1 MEQQTKPQAYFE
13 PDEQPFFSH
22 KPLPTTGKEIRLLN
36 IGPGQYN
43 DPLQGY
49 LSVQSLDLVVDF
61 EALSYVWGPSD
72 PKQLL
77 LLDDQEFYIRSNI
90 HSFLR
95 RLRDPHR
102 PRKLWLDAV
111 CIDQNNINERSHQV
125 SLMRDIYR
133 SCRQC
138 VVWLGDASNRN
149 DEVLELFSENP
160 VDEEGM
166 QDLNNL
172 VRLLYARNLVDAFRA
187 VLTNPYWTRVWMI
200 QETTLPARV
209 VVYCGQSSC
218 LLDTIP
224 TQVRASMF
232 DVFQN
237 HRRQYQTWLEIFKHV
252 ESPTL
257 THITPSSV
265 ENLAEGRGLFPV
277 TMGSTTGPYLLAFC
291 KSSNKERW
299 EPLIME
305 REDAS
310 IRIIGTVSLSTISP
324 LSFSVDDFDAVRAF
338 HAIQSAFWCMDQ
350 STSEQLL
357 DERRRHITANSR
369 DFSSVDF
376 RNYLESSDRWHCTD
390 VRDRVFGVLGVFEK
404 WPQTRPYQANYS
416 LNSSEILIPVVDYC
430 RPTDPFKLA
439 IKLLSTL
446 EVMIPEPSLSV
457 ESPTITLMSRIA
469 WPLQTFSVVRYL
481 DGKHASYSIS
491 RLRRLKDP
499 HSAHFFHYVPH
510 CEDPPRQSDELI
522 SIGDAGVLLGI
533 RRSEFQGDW
542 TAVGI
547 AFDAGVATDQG
558 EVDADVVEI
567 FMDATRQSRGSP
579 AKRSSAKR
587 SSAKRS
593 CSTEHDPHGPVPRAN
608 CKSSNQKELDMPAIR
623 IDKADPWDQS
633 DDGTPVL
640 WWLQMPS
647 QLFWCICRY
656 EKQRRSPAHHD
667 FRPNDNEDEDLE
679 HESAIAVDGDEF
691 SSRNSLV
698 FSDD

>member
-13 PDEQPFFSH
+13 PDEQPSFSH

-49 LSVQSLDLVVDF
+49 LAVESLNSVVDF

-77 LLDDQEFYIRSNI
+77 QLDNQEFYIRPNI

-138 VVWLGDASNRN
+138 VVWLDDASNRY
-149 DEVLELFSENP
+149 DEVLDLFSENP

-218 LLDTIP
+218 LLDNIP

-232 DVFQN
+232 DVFQK
-237 HRRQYQTWLEIFKHV
+237 HRRQYQTWLEVFKHV
-252 ESPTL
+252 QFPTL
-257 THITPSSV
+257 THVTPSSV
-265 ENLAEGRGLFPV
+265 ENLAEGRELFPV

-305 REDAS
+305 QEDAS

-324 LSFSVDDFDAVRAF
+324 LSFSVDDFDEVRAF

-416 LNSSEILIPVVDYC
+416 LNSSEILISVVDYC

-446 EVMIPEPSLSV
+446 EVKIPEPSVSV
-457 ESPTITLMSRIA
+457 EPPTITLMSRIA
-469 WPLQTFSVVRYL
+469 WPLQTFSVERYL

-499 HSAHFFHYVPH
+499 HSAHFFHYISH

-533 RRSEFQGDW
+533 RRCESQGDW

-547 AFDAGVATDQG
+547 AFDAGVAADQG
-558 EVDADVVEI
+558 EVDADIVEI
-567 FMDATRQSRGSP
+567 FMDAMRQSTGSP
-579 AKRSSAKR
+579 G
-587 SSAKRS
+587 KRS
-593 CSTEHDPHGPVPRAN
+593 CSTDQDPPGPVPRAD
-608 CKSSNQKELDMPAIR
+608 CQSSIQKVPTIR
-623 IDKADPWDQS
+623 IDKADPWDKS

-640 WWLQMPS
+640 WWLQIPS

-656 EKQRRSPAHHD
+656 EKQRRAPDHPD
-667 FRPNDNEDEDLE
+667 FHPSDNGDESFE
-679 HESAIAVDGDEF
+679 HESAIAVDGDGF
-691 SSRNSLV
+691 SSRSSFV